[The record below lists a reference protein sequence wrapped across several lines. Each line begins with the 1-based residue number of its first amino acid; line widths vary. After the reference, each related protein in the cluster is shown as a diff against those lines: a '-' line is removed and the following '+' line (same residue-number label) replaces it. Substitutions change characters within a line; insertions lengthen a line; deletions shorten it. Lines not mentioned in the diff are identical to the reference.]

1 MIICYLVALLWTY
14 ANTRNLLSFQV
25 MFAGVSLPPAL
36 ASSELVGWLI
46 TFGVLFMAI
55 GGSFYNLLA
64 RHRPKQALATF
75 RAQPVQFSVFP
86 KKSFLLAF
94 WLLTTISVAGSC
106 FYFYNV
112 GISLFAEEVGFARL
126 VNRHAVSGSFIY
138 QRLFRVWLPILCL
151 IYFLIGSCAQTK
163 RYYNRLV
170 FLTLLIVTASLNIFT
185 GMRGNVVI
193 FIFYP
198 MLALFGVYGPKVR
211 ISQIGLMF
219 LGTLSFGAY
228 VSILMYPSLGV
239 NELSLL
245 ILARISS
252 SATDGLSYM
261 AHVDAVQ
268 NGFYFGKTYFND
280 VMSVFYKLGLTTDS
294 YSNYGAHLA
303 KSMLGERYN
312 GEQAAIYVMGELYAN
327 FGFFGLSIGSVFLG
341 MFMQKLYVS
350 TITAQ
355 KDILYT
361 SVKVYFGA
369 LFLAILGGPSISM
382 FFDYLI
388 TISGF
393 VVAYVVSFL
402 LFSMRNDTAMISR
415 LCFRLRLF

>member
-1 MIICYLVALLWTY
+1 MAICYLIALLWTY
-14 ANTRNLLSFQV
+14 ANTRNPLSFQV

-46 TFGVLFMAI
+46 TLGILFMAI

-64 RHRPKQALATF
+64 RHRPKKAIAIF
-75 RAQPVQFSVFP
+75 RAQPIQFPVVP
-86 KKSFLLAF
+86 EKSFFLAF
-94 WLLTTISVAGSC
+94 WLLTAIAVAGSC
-106 FYFYNV
+106 FYFYMV
-112 GISLFAEEVGFARL
+112 GISLFAEDVGYSRL
-126 VNRHAVSGSFIY
+126 INRHAVSGSFIY

-151 IYFLIGSCAQTK
+151 IYFLSGRCAQTK
-163 RYYNRLV
+163 NYYSRAV
-170 FLTLLIVTASLNIFT
+170 FLALLIMTGLFNIFT

-198 MLALFGVYGPKVR
+198 MLAMLGIYSSKVR
-211 ISQIGLMF
+211 ITQIILIF
-219 LGTLSFGAY
+219 LGTLGFGGY
-228 VSILMYPSLGV
+228 VSKLMYPSLAIS
-239 NELSLL
+239 ELFLL
-245 ILARISS
+245 IVARISS
-252 SATDGLSYM
+252 SATDGITYM
-261 AHVDAVQ
+261 AHVDAIQ
-268 NGFYFGKTYFND
+268 NGFYLGKTYFND

-294 YSNYGAHLA
+294 YQNYGAYLA
-303 KSMLGERYN
+303 RSMLGERYN

-327 FGFFGLSIGSVFLG
+327 FGFFGLCIGSVVLG
-341 MFMQKLYVS
+341 MCMQKLYVS

-388 TISGF
+388 TILGF
-393 VVAYVVSFL
+393 IIAYIASFL
-402 LFSMRNDTAMISR
+402 LFSMRNDTAIIAR
-415 LCFRLRLF
+415 LRFRLR